1 MPTIHC
7 HICGGFIGNPAGTTY
22 RTPNAATLPAVPHS
36 ALCVCDHP
44 VVYGAA
50 EPAQALSEVYRIR
63 SASRN

>member
-7 HICGGFIGNPAGTTY
+7 HLCGGFIGNPLGTRY
-22 RTPNAATLPAVPHS
+22 RAPNAATQPVVPHS

-44 VVYGAA
+44 VIYGMP
-50 EPAQALSEVYRIR
+50 EPAPAEMYRIR

>member
-22 RTPNAATLPAVPHS
+22 RTPNPAKPPAIPHS

-44 VVYGAA
+44 VVYGAV
-50 EPAQALSEVYRIR
+50 EPARAHPGMYRIR